1 MDEERLV
8 LDRRIR
14 KDLEVL
20 EKLWEELEAIE
31 LRSIEVDKRDVV

>member
-1 MDEERLV
+1 MDDERLV

-20 EKLWEELEAIE
+20 EKLWEELAGAS
-31 LRSIEVDKRDVV
+31 RCASTCRVR